1 MITMQ
6 LIAQS
11 KTKTRSKPCQLL
23 PTLVET
29 GAAQR
34 REEGR
39 PKGAK
44 TIECCK
50 GHSAA
55 SLGAELGLRLWLGL
69 LLRLRLGLLLQIR
82 EMKPGRIL
90 LLHNMVRIIPS
101 LDRDP
106 HHIYWIM
113 MRQRMGSRIMNVL
126 MKMEKQRFKKI
137 KW

>member
-11 KTKTRSKPCQLL
+11 KTKTTSKPCQSL

-69 LLRLRLGLLLQIR
+69 LLRLRLGLLLQMR
-82 EMKPGRIL
+82 EMKPGQIL

-101 LDRDP
+101 LERDP
-106 HHIYWIM
+106 RHIYWMI
-113 MRQRMGSRIMNVL
+113 MRQRMGSRIVNMWL
-126 MKMEKQRFKKI
+126 KMEKRRLKKFK
-137 KW
+137 W

>member
-1 MITMQ
+1 MQ

-11 KTKTRSKPCQLL
+11 KTKNEEQTMPITPYPGRNRSSSK
-23 PTLVET
+23 ERG
-29 GAAQR
+29 GAS
-34 REEGR
+34 
-39 PKGAK
+39 KGGK
-44 TIECCK
+44 TCCK
-50 GHSAA
+50 GHLAA

-126 MKMEKQRFKKI
+126 MKMEKQRFKMI